1 MLGMAALRLLSL
13 DEALARLGLKLRL
26 TIRAVRL
33 DDPLAGVDVDKIDDH
48 ALVEAIIA
56 GRA

>member
-1 MLGMAALRLLSL
+1 MLVGDGPGRDLV
-13 DEALARLGLKLRL
+13 DRL
-26 TIRAVRL
+26 T
-33 DDPLAGVDVDKIDDH
+33 DPLAGVDVDSVADH